1 MKPFFSKL
9 RYSCLFRMLPTSAV
23 ALAASLVAGCGAA
36 ISPSGSAPA
45 GNTTVTFVATGT
57 ANDQL
62 TQFNVYFDAF
72 ALTSKSGKTV
82 SLLQG
87 YEHDDFIHLNGKA
100 EPLLTASIPD
110 DTYIS
115 ATATIGPESFTCIG
129 GSSVGF
135 SSSLTSAYG
144 YTPDSH
150 VSVNLQAPITV
161 SAASM
166 VLSLDLEV
174 SQSASWTQSPC
185 FATLAPGDTFAIT
198 PTFDLATAA
207 PSQSTMNGLNGV
219 VASVDEAGSSLSITA
234 GGGPQPEVVTTGATV
249 TSNGPVWRA
258 TTTGST
264 VFQGIAGL
272 SALKSGMLVDMDATL
287 QADGSVLAK
296 RIAVY
301 DTADTNTATLS
312 ASIGPIIGV
321 YDAPKWLA
329 EGYGPELLVA
339 DTEAMGDFASTY
351 GGWLGSAGFGSEGA
365 AFQTSGQFSNLQ
377 KLPFA
382 ASFNTTNATAG
393 QWVAATFNG
402 TELSDSTPLTT
413 VTLMPQ
419 TIDGTVT
426 AVSSEGGFNTYTV
439 SLAAYDLFP
448 QLAVE
453 ADQITVLNDPATVTV
468 YADSDTQMLNTAPI
482 TVGSVARFN
491 GLIFNDSGTLR
502 MDCAQIN
509 DGVAE

>member
-1 MKPFFSKL
+1 
-9 RYSCLFRMLPTSAV
+9 MLPTSAV

-36 ISPSGSAPA
+36 ISPSGSVPA
-45 GNTTVTFVATGT
+45 GNTTVTLIAAST
-57 ANDQL
+57 ANDQI
-62 TQFNVYFDAF
+62 TQFTVYFDAIT
-72 ALTSKSGKTV
+72 LTSRSGKTV
-82 SLLQG
+82 SLLPG
-87 YEHDDFIHLNGKA
+87 YEHDEFIHLNGKA
-100 EPLLTASIPD
+100 EPLSTTSVPD
-110 DTYIS
+110 DTYVS
-115 ATATIGPESFTCIG
+115 ASATIGPESFTCFG
-129 GSSVGF
+129 GNASGMVLESDY
-135 SSSLTSAYG
+135 AYG

-150 VSVNLQAPITV
+150 VAVNLPVPVTV
-161 SAASM
+161 SGVSM
-166 VLSLDLEV
+166 VLSLDLQA
-174 SQSASWTQSPC
+174 SQSATWTASACYSP
-185 FATLAPGDTFAIT
+185 LPGDKYLIT
-198 PTFDLATAA
+198 PTFNLVTASPA
-207 PSQSTMNGLNGV
+207 QSAMSGLDGV
-219 VASVDEAGSSLSITA
+219 VASVDEAGSSFSMTA
-234 GGGPQPEVVTTGATV
+234 DGGPNPEVTTTGATV
-249 TSNGPVWRA
+249 TSNGPVWQA
-258 TTTGST
+258 ITTSST
-264 VFQGIAGL
+264 VFQGIPSL
-272 SALKSGMLVDMDATL
+272 SALKSGMLVDMDAAL
-287 QADGSVLAK
+287 QSDGSVLAR

-321 YDAPKWLA
+321 YDAPKWMADNNRGPVLLA
-329 EGYGPELLVA
+329 A
-339 DTEAMGDFASTY
+339 DTEVAGDFAATY
-351 GGWLGSAGFGSEGA
+351 GGWIGEAGFSSEGA
-365 AFQTSGQFSNLQ
+365 AFQTSGQLSNLQ

-382 ASFNTTNATAG
+382 ASFNATNAAAG
-393 QWVAATFNG
+393 QWIAATFNG

-502 MDCAQIN
+502 MDCAQITG
-509 DGVAE
+509 GVTE